1 MTSTAPETPS
11 ARHARVAGRFG
22 EVVAGVADW
31 SSPAPVEGWTA
42 ADVVGHLV
50 EWLPGL
56 LAADGVVLD
65 VEWTGDPAQDWSRHA
80 AAVQALL
87 DSPRAA
93 EPFTHQHLGTQP
105 LGQAVDRFYTT
116 DVLLHT
122 WDLARASGQDAGLDE
137 AECAELLAGMQ
148 PMDEFLRSSGQYGPK
163 VPVPDDA
170 PAVDRLMGFL
180 GRDPAGNPG

>member
-1 MTSTAPETPS
+1 MTAVESPS

-22 EVVAGVADW
+22 EVVAGVTDW
-31 SSPAPVEGWTA
+31 TATTPVEGWTA
-42 ADVVGHLV
+42 ADVVAHLV

-56 LAADGVVLD
+56 LAADDVVLA
-65 VEWTGDPAQDWSRHA
+65 VERTGDPAQDWTRHA
-80 AAVQALL
+80 TAVQALL

-93 EPFTHQHLGTQP
+93 ESFTHQHLGTLP
-105 LGQAVDRFYTT
+105 LAEAVDRFYST

-137 AECAELLAGMQ
+137 AECTQLLAGMQ
-148 PMDEFLRSSGQYGPK
+148 PMDEFLRQSGQYGPK

-180 GRDPAGNPG
+180 GRDPAARPG